1 MTIDAL
7 IIKNLHMLI
16 NLTKFLSA
24 TPALCLLK
32 VQLYEYR
39 NLVKLIDIC
48 NVVKYDQLN
57 LSNFLGLTGAQKH
70 ASMQIL
76 AIWESRKLRQGFCL
90 NSHKIIKMDRR
101 NFLSYSDRKN
111 MGGSAAILIFVI
123 FSTNQQFLG
132 LGTFNNT
139 DRGLIMKI

>member
-1 MTIDAL
+1 
-7 IIKNLHMLI
+7 MLI

-70 ASMQIL
+70 ASTQIGG
-76 AIWESRKLRQGFCL
+76 IWGPRKLAQGFCL
-90 NSHKIIKMDRR
+90 NSHKISKMDRR

-111 MGGSAAILIFVI
+111 MGGSAAILNFVI
-123 FSTNQQFLG
+123 FSTNQQFLSSG
-132 LGTFNNT
+132 SFNNI
-139 DRGLIMKI
+139 DRGLILKI

>member
-1 MTIDAL
+1 M
-7 IIKNLHMLI
+7 
-16 NLTKFLSA
+16 
-24 TPALCLLK
+24 
-32 VQLYEYR
+32 
-39 NLVKLIDIC
+39 
-48 NVVKYDQLN
+48 KYDQLN

-70 ASMQIL
+70 ASTQIQTIL
-76 AIWESRKLRQGFCL
+76 GPRKLAQGFCL

-111 MGGSAAILIFVI
+111 MGGSAAILNFVI

-139 DRGLIMKI
+139 DRGLILKI